1 MKKCILN
8 LILIY
13 GIKNITNNYR
23 LLRRHDEGALDVVD
37 SPEVDTNFGNLLLI
51 SKRSQKQGNTDI
63 HPLLNFP

>member
-1 MKKCILN
+1 VRV
-8 LILIY
+8 
-13 GIKNITNNYR
+13 NNFPHY
-23 LLRRHDEGALDVVD
+23 EGALDVVD